1 MGVDAPSPWYFSLEF
16 CASRIKTSC
25 NCCGIQDCCTL
36 ILLTAQQG
44 KGKEKTTMEK
54 LCANTAANWLSQNA
68 NTGIVSLSQGMHKYQ
83 KEEMS
88 VVPLFSFPKLKYKD
102 LRGKKN
108 LRVRNMS

>member
-54 LCANTAANWLSQNA
+54 LLC
-68 NTGIVSLSQGMHKYQ
+68 
-83 KEEMS
+83 
-88 VVPLFSFPKLKYKD
+88 
-102 LRGKKN
+102 
-108 LRVRNMS
+108 